1 MISSVHTWQHCTP
14 FTNTHTHKTHT
25 PLLVFPLCSPW
36 DHLTLN
42 SRHSLQ
48 RKHSRQQLN
57 IQTNANQ
64 AMVKAHSGRI
74 YVQKKREGVQDEET
88 CLKQWVE
95 VSAEFREM
103 RSEHGI
109 LGNNIISR
117 DANTSQVKI
126 TAQLALLFVTLTQNK
141 KIKPLIWSSFSII
154 HEEHN
159 VRHKLRV
166 RNAHIVY
173 FNISG

>member
-74 YVQKKREGVQDEET
+74 YVQKKRRSPGRGDVSQTMSQSVCRVQGDAVRARDSGKRYHIQGCKHITGENHCTTGIAFCHVDPKLKNKTSNMIFLFHHSWRAQRET
-88 CLKQWVE
+88 
-95 VSAEFREM
+95 
-103 RSEHGI
+103 
-109 LGNNIISR
+109 
-117 DANTSQVKI
+117 
-126 TAQLALLFVTLTQNK
+126 
-141 KIKPLIWSSFSII
+141 
-154 HEEHN
+154 
-159 VRHKLRV
+159 
-166 RNAHIVY
+166 
-173 FNISG
+173 